1 MVSPPCQQCYG
12 IILNLENIQERIKII
27 VEGCLK
33 PPVGH
38 VSHVLRDV
46 FESTVVGF
54 DVFIQSIVYFF
65 TCERKSSTGEISTN
79 FGKKWKVFAKE
90 LKRMQVIPHRYIICE
105 FPLSHIYSFPTF
117 SSIPNS
123 QWKGLKITSAFLA
136 KRIEEICG
144 ECDINVIFSEDRLDA
159 ERKFI
164 EIVHAITD

>member
-1 MVSPPCQQCYG
+1 MRNAILPVCG
-12 IILNLENIQERIKII
+12 DAMIILQDTREKSPWNFTKYGMNQEITTLKTGDYSIKGY
-27 VEGCLK
+27 E
-33 PPVGH
+33 
-38 VSHVLRDV
+38 D
-46 FESTVVGF
+46 
-54 DVFIQSIVYFF
+54 FF

-79 FGKKWKVFAKE
+79 FGKKWKVFTKE

-144 ECDINVIFSEDRLDA
+144 EFDINVIFSEDRLDA